1 MQRRRLLSGNAQ
13 ERKVSSA
20 IPGPSC
26 NGIMN
31 IFSSNKFSISPELV
45 EDLLNLDP
53 GTLSKRLIC
62 HIKALSQMVQLWCS
76 TRRLSDE
83 NR

>member
-1 MQRRRLLSGNAQ
+1 
-13 ERKVSSA
+13 
-20 IPGPSC
+20 
-26 NGIMN
+26 MN

-53 GTLSKRLIC
+53 GTLSKSKRLIC